1 MRDHRLSVRAAFV
14 VLALGA
20 AVAGCAPRYV
30 TIGSSPE
37 TDEAP
42 TVEVRDL
49 PHTSTVSVL
58 AWSPAETAYGIRAAF
73 RRDGLLLAGYHR
85 IYVNTYAVN
94 ERSFSRAWTTNR
106 PLRIGGVSRDP
117 YYCSAGGEV
126 CSPYESF
133 GALVLDKVLRAHR
146 DSLPVTFYGRNG
158 ALLNLTLHRDVID
171 AYLTTVDS
179 VSSALRVKWDLA
191 DGRTAGVQRVATRR

>member
-1 MRDHRLSVRAAFV
+1 MRDHRLSVRAAFL
-14 VLALGA
+14 VLTAGA
-20 AVAGCAPRYV
+20 ALSGCAPRYM
-30 TIGSSPE
+30 TIGSHAD

-58 AWSPAETAYGIRAAF
+58 AWSPTETAYGNRSSF

-85 IYVNTYAVN
+85 IYVNTFAVN
-94 ERSFSRAWTTNR
+94 ERFFSQAWTTTR
-106 PLRIGGVSRDP
+106 PLRIGGISRDP
-117 YYCSAGGEV
+117 YYCASGGDV
-126 CSPYESF
+126 CSPYETF
-133 GALVLDKVLRAHR
+133 GALVLDKVLRANR

-158 ALLNLTLHRDVID
+158 ALLNVTLHRDVID

-191 DGRTAGVQRVATRR
+191 DGRTAGVQRVAARR

>member
-1 MRDHRLSVRAAFV
+1 MRDHRLSVRAV
-14 VLALGA
+14 VAVLTLGVALS
-20 AVAGCAPRYV
+20 GCAPRYV
-30 TIGSSPE
+30 AIGSHVDS
-37 TDEAP
+37 DEAP

-58 AWSPAETAYGIRAAF
+58 AWSPAETAYGIRASF
-73 RRDGLLLAGYHR
+73 RRDGLLLLGYHR

-94 ERSFSRAWTTNR
+94 ERSFSRAWTTAR

-117 YYCSAGGEV
+117 YFCSAGGDV
-126 CSPYESF
+126 CSPYETF
-133 GALVLDKVLRAHR
+133 GALVLDKVLRDNR

-158 ALLNLTLHRDVID
+158 ALLTITLHRDVID
-171 AYLTTVDS
+171 AYLTAVDS

-191 DGRTAGVQRVATRR
+191 DARTSGVQRVAARR